1 MVKGITVDLWD
12 TLITDG
18 HTMEHKRDE
27 KRADMIMRIL
37 RLDESYRVKI
47 MDFFVELVASFKCP
61 LERNEWA
68 LLPYTQLQHLF
79 DLIGV
84 RVSDEQFEKILRIYT
99 EEALDIL
106 PKLIEADVRE
116 ILLELKSD
124 YKIALISNT
133 GRTPGRVLR
142 KILKELNILDVFDA
156 LIFSD
161 EVHLRKPNAQIF
173 LLACEK
179 LGTKPGETAHIGD
192 SVNIDFLGARDA
204 GLKPIQFLPDENRAF
219 MHPLVKSLKDVRKVI
234 KEHYD

>member
-18 HTMEHKRDE
+18 HTMEHNRDE

-37 RLDESYRVKI
+37 NLDESYRVKI

-79 DLIGV
+79 SLLGIKV
-84 RVSDEQFEKILRIYT
+84 RNEQFEKILKIYT

-106 PKLIEADVRE
+106 PKLIESNVRD
-116 ILLELKSD
+116 ILSELKKD

-142 KILKELNILDVFDA
+142 KILDEVKLLNLFDA

-179 LGTKPGETAHIGD
+179 LGTKPEETVHIGD

-204 GLKPIQFLPDENRAF
+204 GLKAIQFLPDENRAA
-219 MHPLVKSLKDVRKVI
+219 MHPFIKSLKNI
-234 KEHYD
+234 KKTIEEYYD

>member
-18 HTMEHKRDE
+18 HTMEHIRDE
-27 KRADMIMRIL
+27 KRADMIMQIL
-37 RLDESYRVKI
+37 HLDKSYRVKI

-79 DLIGV
+79 NLLGV
-84 RVSDEQFEKILRIYT
+84 KVSDEQFEKILKIYT

-106 PKLIEADVRE
+106 PKLIESNVSE
-116 ILLELKSD
+116 VLLELKKD
-124 YKIALISNT
+124 YRIALISNT

-142 KILKELNILDVFDA
+142 KILEEVELLDLFDA

-179 LGTKPGETAHIGD
+179 LGTKPGETVHIGD

-204 GLKPIQFLPDENRAF
+204 GLKAIQFLPDENRAM
-219 MHPLVKSLKDVRKVI
+219 MHPFVKSLKDARRVI
-234 KEHYD
+234 EEYYD

>member
-1 MVKGITVDLWD
+1 MVKGITIDLWD

-18 HTMEHKRDE
+18 HTMEHIRDE

-84 RVSDEQFEKILRIYT
+84 EVSDEQFEEILKIYT

-116 ILLELKSD
+116 MLLELKND

-142 KILKELNILDVFDA
+142 KILDEVNLLDLFDV

-179 LGTKPGETAHIGD
+179 LGTKPEETVHIGD

-204 GLKPIQFLPDENRAF
+204 GLKPIQFLPDENRAM
-219 MHPLVKSLKDVRKVI
+219 MHPFIKSLKDI
-234 KEHYD
+234 KKTIEEYYD

>member
-1 MVKGITVDLWD
+1 VVKGITVDLWD

-18 HTMEHKRDE
+18 HTMEHARDE
-27 KRADMIMRIL
+27 KRADMIMRML
-37 RLDESYRVKI
+37 NLNESYRTKI

-68 LLPYTQLQHLF
+68 LLPYTQLEHLF
-79 DLIGV
+79 NLLGV
-84 RVSDEQFEKILRIYT
+84 EVSDAQFEQILKIYT

-116 ILLELKSD
+116 TLLSLKNR

-133 GRTPGRVLR
+133 GRTPGSVLR
-142 KILKELNILDVFDA
+142 KILSELNLLDVFDA

-179 LGTKPGETAHIGD
+179 LGVKPKETVHIGD

-204 GLKPIQFLPDENRAF
+204 GLKAIQFLPDKNRSA
-219 MHPLVKSLKDVRKVI
+219 MHPLVETLKDVHKVI
-234 KEHYD
+234 EAYYD

>member
-1 MVKGITVDLWD
+1 VVKGITVDLWD

-18 HTMEHKRDE
+18 HTMEHTRDE

-37 RLDESYRVKI
+37 NLDESYRTKI

-68 LLPYTQLQHLF
+68 LLPYTQLEHLF
-79 DLIGV
+79 NLLNV
-84 RVSDEQFEKILRIYT
+84 KVSDAQFEEILKIYT

-106 PKLIEADVRE
+106 PRLIETDVRE
-116 ILLELKSD
+116 TLLSLKNK

-133 GRTPGRVLR
+133 GRTPGSVLR
-142 KILKELNILDVFDA
+142 KILDELNLIDVFDA

-173 LLACEK
+173 LLACER
-179 LGTKPGETAHIGD
+179 LDTKPKETVHIGD

-204 GLKPIQFLPDENRAF
+204 GLKAIQFLPDKSRSA
-219 MHPLVKSLKDVRKVI
+219 MHPLVETLKDVQKVI
-234 KEHYD
+234 EAYYD